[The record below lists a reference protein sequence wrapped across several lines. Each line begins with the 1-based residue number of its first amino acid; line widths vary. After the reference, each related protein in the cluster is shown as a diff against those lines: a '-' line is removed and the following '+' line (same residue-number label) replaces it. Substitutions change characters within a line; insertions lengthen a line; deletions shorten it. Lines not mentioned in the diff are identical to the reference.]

1 MPASRRPR
9 PHRLVPLGLAALLAL
24 LGSVA
29 VATPAA
35 AHDSLISSDPAAD
48 SSVEAMP
55 EEITLSFSAALLT
68 MSPQDT
74 IVDVVAPSGAD
85 VSEGDAVVDGAVV
98 RQAIGTVT
106 EAGAYTVN
114 WHVVSSDGHPTEG
127 TFAFTVETASGGSG
141 GVAPEND
148 ATATPPPPKDVVTPT
163 PVAPTA
169 TPSDTPSATAS
180 APAEDDED
188 RSFGEMLPWIL
199 LILTGVA
206 VLGALIAVLV
216 ARVRGGK
223 DGASRETSDQD

>member
-1 MPASRRPR
+1 MPASRRFR
-9 PHRLVPLGLAALLAL
+9 PHRLLSVGLGALLAL
-24 LGSVA
+24 LGSVVIA
-29 VATPAA
+29 APAA

-48 SSVEAMP
+48 SSVETMP

-74 IVDVVAPSGAD
+74 VVDVLSPSGTD

-98 RQAIGTVT
+98 SQAIGTIT
-106 EAGAYTVN
+106 EPGAYTVN

-127 TFAFTVETASGGSG
+127 TFAFTVETASGS

-148 ATATPPPPKDVVTPT
+148 ETATPPPPKDVVTPT

-169 TPSDTPSATAS
+169 TPSPSGTSS
-180 APAEDDED
+180 AAPVPADDED

-216 ARVRGGK
+216 TRSRGRHGRAAE
-223 DGASRETSDQD
+223 DAADQD